1 MALIKRLSNRMFI
14 PLVSLILFALAF
26 IFDDWQNIWQ
36 GYLNILRSPS
46 VLVSDFIYIGGLGA
60 TLFNV
65 ATVMIFNI
73 VMLRSL
79 KFKMSGPVFAGV
91 LTIAGFSFFG
101 KNIFNSLPIY
111 FGIWLFAKTQNLD
124 FRSFMI
130 VVLFSTGIS
139 PLVSFFIF
147 GTGWPLYFGIPA
159 GIGAGMITGFILP
172 AFSAHTIR
180 FHKGYNLYNIG
191 FAMGIISMLWAVILT
206 SFGVSLDVGGPTSEA
221 AHVQLTV
228 IALLLSTFFLIM
240 AFFAEG
246 NPFKKYP
253 ELLKSSGRLVSDF
266 IREYGQGASL
276 LNVAIMGY
284 ISVSVVLLL
293 NLQINGP
300 VMSGIL
306 TVMGFGAFGKHPR
319 NAIPVMFGAWL
330 ALVLTNY
337 TLDSV
342 GMVIALLFV
351 TAVAPIAGRYGP
363 IVGIIAGM
371 MHILITPYALRFQGG
386 FDLYN
391 NGFAAGFAA
400 ALLIPIVEAI
410 KRVKPEEE
418 EQ

>member
-46 VLVSDFIYIGGLGA
+46 VLVSDFIHIGGLGA

-73 VMLRSL
+73 AMLRSL

-159 GIGAGMITGFILP
+159 GISAGIITGFILP

-221 AHVQLTV
+221 AHMQLTL
-228 IALLLSTFFLIM
+228 IALLLSTFFLVM
-240 AFFAEG
+240 AFIAER

-418 EQ
+418 DL

>member
-1 MALIKRLSNRMFI
+1 MALIKHLSNRMFI
-14 PLVSLILFALAF
+14 PIVSLILIALAF
-26 IFDDWQNIWQ
+26 VFDDWSSIWR
-36 GYLNILRSPS
+36 GYLNILQSPS
-46 VLVSDFIYIGGLGA
+46 VLVSDYVYIGGLGA

-79 KFKMSGPVFAGV
+79 KFKMSGPVFAGI

-101 KNIFNSLPIY
+101 KNIYNSLPIY
-111 FGIWLFAKTQNLD
+111 MGIWLFAKTQKLE

-139 PLVSFFIF
+139 PIVSFFIF
-147 GTGWPLYFGIPA
+147 GTGWPLYVSIPA
-159 GIGAGMITGFILP
+159 GIAAGMATGFILP

-180 FHKGYNLYNIG
+180 FHKGYNLYNVG

-206 SFGVSLDVGGPTSEA
+206 SFDVPLNLGGPTSEV
-221 AHVQLTV
+221 AHVQLTA
-228 IALLLSTFFLIM
+228 IALILSTFFLVM
-240 AFFAEG
+240 AFFVDR
-246 NPFKKYP
+246 NPFKRYP
-253 ELLKSSGRLVSDF
+253 ELLRSSGRLVSDF
-266 IREYGQGASL
+266 IREYGQAASL

-284 ISVSVVLLL
+284 ISVSLILVL
-293 NLQINGP
+293 NLQMNGP
-300 VMSGIL
+300 VMSGVL

-330 ALVLTNY
+330 AVALTNY

-351 TAVAPIAGRYGP
+351 TAVSPIAGRYGP
-363 IVGIIAGM
+363 FVGIIAGM

-400 ALLIPIVEAI
+400 ALLIPIVETI
-410 KRVKPEEE
+410 KRIKPEESE
-418 EQ
+418 